1 VILRC
6 LLGSYMSC
14 HIACAIFPFQGRV
27 RETHA
32 KRTGGVLDGSLAAG
46 ALFHNG
52 VTAAAVKLA
61 SFFGHEDAIMPFS

>member
-1 VILRC
+1 
-6 LLGSYMSC
+6 MSC
-14 HIACAIFPFQGRV
+14 HIACAIFPFQGRI

-32 KRTGGVLDGSLAAG
+32 KHSGGILNDSLTAG

-52 VTAAAVKLA
+52 VAAAAVKLA